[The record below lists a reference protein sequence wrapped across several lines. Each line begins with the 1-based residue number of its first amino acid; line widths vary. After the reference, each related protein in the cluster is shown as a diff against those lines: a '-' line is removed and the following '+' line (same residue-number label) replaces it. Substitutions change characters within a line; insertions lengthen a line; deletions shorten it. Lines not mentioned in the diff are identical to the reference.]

1 MAENQPDYVGHRERV
16 INKFMTYGQEV
27 FADYE
32 FLELMLMCAL
42 PRIDVK
48 PLAKELLAKF
58 GSLNGVLTADPKE
71 LMKIKGIKTHAS
83 VFFKMVLAASQR
95 LTLEKVKEGPI
106 LKDWVNLMNYCQMM
120 YANETIEKMYILF
133 LNQGL
138 RLIHSEMHQKG
149 TVDNIPVY
157 PREILKR
164 AMDLNASAVVMMH
177 NHPSGDA
184 TPSKDDIE
192 ATKEVLRLLEPVG
205 IRFVDHLVIGKG
217 QSVYSF
223 RAHGVL
229 T

>member
-1 MAENQPDYVGHRERV
+1 MAEHQPDYIGHRERV

-32 FLELMLMCAL
+32 FLELILMCAL

-58 GSLNGVLTADPKE
+58 GSLNGVLTATPED
-71 LMKIKGIKTHAS
+71 LMKIKGIKTHAT
-83 VFFKMVLAASQR
+83 VFLKMILAASQR
-95 LTLEKVKEGPI
+95 LALEKVKAGPV
-106 LKDWVNLMNYCQMM
+106 LKDWINLMNYCQMI

-149 TVDNIPVY
+149 SVDNIPVY

-164 AMDLNASAVVMMH
+164 ALDLNASAVVMMH
-177 NHPSGDA
+177 NHPSGDIN
-184 TPSKDDIE
+184 PSKEDIE
-192 ATKEVLRLLEPVG
+192 ATNEVRRLLETIGV
-205 IRFVDHLVIGKG
+205 RFIDHLIIGQG
-217 QSVYSF
+217 QNVYSF
-223 RAHGVL
+223 RAHGV
-229 T
+229 